1 MKELMDTGASLPLK
15 AALAYEYTTSHAQI
29 IRPSIGGLRVG
40 HLKCVR
46 YVLLYK
52 PVNRHF
58 YQRFVS
64 SHQTI

>member
-40 HLKCVR
+40 HLKCVSDTFCST
-46 YVLLYK
+46 
-52 PVNRHF
+52 N
-58 YQRFVS
+58 Q
-64 SHQTI
+64 